1 MKAYVTYTND
11 GKVDSLGIGES
22 LQPDDDVPGAQI
34 DLPADFPTLSG
45 RDAEREVARAV
56 ARLGRPAGTT

>member
-11 GKVDSLGIGES
+11 GKVASLATGES

-34 DLPADFPTLSG
+34 DLPDDFPILSG
-45 RDAEREVARAV
+45 PDAEREVARAV
-56 ARLGRPAGTT
+56 GRLPGPAGTT